1 MGLDWI
7 GFGEGV
13 AGEGEGR
20 GLPGPRPL
28 PKKRTI
34 GAGVEAVGSD
44 LSQLLVQASGAD
56 VLDEGGRVGK
66 QVVGRELGTLAHVP
80 AETQAAGLDPVVRDA
95 LEGGSV
101 LGGQLSTRGR
111 WGARSAGV
119 VFDGRGG
126 SEVREKSGPVLST
139 LEELLQERP
148 VVPFQLT
155 VFPSPESHVGNSQD
169 LVPVSG
175 ERHLQDGVGEEQFA
189 GEVCVKLL
197 RRALGV
203 VLLFIAAPQ

>member
-1 MGLDWI
+1 MVLEWI

-56 VLDEGGRVGK
+56 MLDKGGRVGK

-101 LGGQLSTRGR
+101 LGRWLSTRGR
-111 WGARSAGV
+111 WGARS

-126 SEVREKSGPVLST
+126 GEVGEESGPVLGT
-139 LEELLQERP
+139 LQELLQERP
-148 VVPFQLT
+148 VIPFQLAI
-155 VFPSPESHVGNSQD
+155 FPSTESHVSDLQD
-169 LVPVSG
+169 LVPVRG
-175 ERHLQDGVGEEQFA
+175 ERHLQDSVGEQELA
-189 GEVCVKLL
+189 GQ
-197 RRALGV
+197 LGV
-203 VLLFIAAPQ
+203 QFPGWTLGENLANHA